1 MENIDRIRK
10 LAGLNE
16 AYKFSTA
23 EDTHADRDFTGREP
37 YNSSDNGYFPPE
49 ENPNGTWTQKHKK
62 WPQYDLFSK
71 DGGKTYQGM
80 WTGTAR
86 GSGEKNLPNI
96 KNNGWLASV
105 DLIDAD
111 ETSDAG
117 KLLMPP
123 NLVDTA
129 GMRSKT
135 QGLGYSNSPSMQAKR
150 AMQFAQQMGLK
161 DWDPRQ
167 GFDTVSNY
175 IPYALHISKG
185 ERFNNSGED
194 KQVRVPVNL
203 FSAAE
208 RADIAKARWTGSFA
222 PSITVGGYSIF
233 NPGVPQYGGDD
244 EEEDKDIVLG
254 QPRKTPGS
262 AAGGASDTGGDS
274 NAGGVHTVDAGTKT
288 PVEKVKTIP
297 IDPKVKDMQEELL
310 AKDPNALPRFG
321 ADGKL
326 GTETAAAMAKYPDIA
341 KKYMGSPMA
350 TGMTIGSTLK
360 SITKGVVDFGKGIWK
375 GLTAEGDNM
384 ATFEEASYDA
394 ELARIKSLSS
404 LK

>member
-1 MENIDRIRK
+1 MENINRIRK

-16 AYKFSTA
+16 AFQFSSA
-23 EDTHADRDFTGREP
+23 EDTHGDRDFTGRLP

-49 ENPNGTWTQKHKK
+49 ETKYGTWWQKHKK
-62 WPQYDLFSK
+62 WPQYDLYSK
-71 DGGKTYQGM
+71 DGGKTFQGL

-86 GSGEKNLPNI
+86 GRGEQNLPNI

-135 QGLGYSNSPSMQAKR
+135 RGLGYSNSPPMQAKR

-161 DWDPRQ
+161 NWDPRQ
-167 GFDTVSNY
+167 GFDVVSNY
-175 IPYALHISKG
+175 IPYALHVSSG
-185 ERFNNSGED
+185 ERFKNGSAD
-194 KQVRVPVNL
+194 KQIRVPANL

-208 RADIAKARWTGSFA
+208 RADIAKARWSGAVT

-233 NPGVPQYGGDD
+233 SPGVAQYGGDEE
-244 EEEDKDIVLG
+244 EEEDADIVLG
-254 QPRKTPGS
+254 QPRKS
-262 AAGGASDTGGDS
+262 AGGASD
-274 NAGGVHTVDAGTKT
+274 AGGVHAADAPPKT

-297 IDPKVKDMQEELL
+297 VDPKVQAMQKEIL

-326 GTETAAAMAKYPDIA
+326 GPETVKAMAEHPDIV
-341 KKYMGSPMA
+341 KKYQSSAMA
-350 TGMTIGSTLK
+350 TGETIG
-360 SITKGVVDFGKGIWK
+360 GVFQQIGQGIVDFGKGFWK
-375 GLTAEGDNM
+375 GITKEGDNI
-384 ATFEEASYDA
+384 ATFEEASYDH

>member
-1 MENIDRIRK
+1 MENIDRIRQ

-16 AYKFSTA
+16 GWQFSSNGA
-23 EDTHADRDFTGREP
+23 ENHADRDFTGREP
-37 YNSSDNGYFPPE
+37 YDSPDNGYFPPQKQ
-49 ENPNGTWTQKHKK
+49 ENGIWTQKHKK
-62 WPQYDLFSK
+62 WPQYDLYSK
-71 DGGKTYQGM
+71 DGGKTFQGL

-86 GSGEKNLPNI
+86 GTGEQDLPNI

-129 GMRSKT
+129 GMRSKN

-161 DWDPRQ
+161 NWNPIQ
-167 GFDTVSNY
+167 GFDVVSNY
-175 IPYALHISKG
+175 IPYALHVSPG
-185 ERFNNSGED
+185 ERFKGQDGD

-203 FSAAE
+203 FSPAE
-208 RADIAKARWTGSFA
+208 RADIAKARWTGSFS
-222 PSITVGGYSIF
+222 PSISVGGYSIF
-233 NPGVPQYGGDD
+233 NPGTPQNGVGEED
-244 EEEDKDIVLG
+244 EEDKDIVLG

-262 AAGGASDTGGDS
+262 AASGSDD
-274 NAGGVHTVDAGTKT
+274 AGGVHTADAGVKT

-297 IDPKVKDMQEELL
+297 IDPKVKDMQEEIL

-326 GTETAAAMAKYPDIA
+326 GPETAAAMAKYPDIS
-341 KKYMGSPMA
+341 KKYMGSPMT
-350 TGMTIGSTLK
+350 TGMSIGSTLK
-360 SITKGVVDFGKGIWK
+360 SMTKGVVDFGKGIWK
-375 GLTAEGDNM
+375 GLTSEGDNM
-384 ATFEEASYDA
+384 ATFEEAAYDH

>member
-1 MENIDRIRK
+1 MENIDRIRQ

-16 AYKFSTA
+16 AFQFSTA
-23 EDTHADRDFTGREP
+23 DDTHGDRDFTGRLP

-49 ENPNGTWTQKHKK
+49 ETKYGTLVQKHKK
-62 WPQYDLFSK
+62 WPQYDIYSK
-71 DGGKTYQGM
+71 DGGKTFQGL
-80 WTGTAR
+80 WTGTFR
-86 GSGEKNLPNI
+86 GSGEQNLPNI

-129 GMRSKT
+129 GMRSKN
-135 QGLGYSNSPSMQAKR
+135 QGLGYSNSPSMQTKR

-161 DWDPRQ
+161 NWDPRQ

-175 IPYALHISKG
+175 IPYALHVSSG
-185 ERFNNSGED
+185 ERFKNGGAD
-194 KQVRVPVNL
+194 KQVRVPANL

-208 RADIAKARWTGSFA
+208 RADIAKARWSGSMS

-233 NPGVPQYGGDD
+233 NPGTAQYGVGEED
-244 EEEDKDIVLG
+244 EEDADIVLG

-262 AAGGASDTGGDS
+262 AAGGSDD
-274 NAGGVHTVDAGTKT
+274 AGGVHAADAGTKT
-288 PVEKVKTIP
+288 PVEKIKTIP
-297 IDPKVKDMQEELL
+297 VDPKVQAMQKEIL

-326 GTETAAAMAKYPDIA
+326 GPETVKAMAEHPDIV
-341 KKYMGSPMA
+341 KKYKSSAMA
-350 TGMTIGSTLK
+350 TGETIG
-360 SITKGVVDFGKGIWK
+360 GVFQQIGQGIVDFGKGFWK
-375 GLTAEGDNM
+375 GITKEGDNI
-384 ATFEEASYDA
+384 ATFEEASYDH

-404 LK
+404 FK